1 MFSSKYFIYLDTK
14 AVGAATQIVNF
25 FDNQVFNATDVIIL
39 VKKYKHKSAKK
50 IRDIFNK
57 AGLRFVFIRMS
68 DIDLLTEGTI
78 FYPFNTQS
86 NSRIVAN
93 RKLKHIFITHG
104 ESNKISSVKPIIRIY
119 DYVITAG
126 QAGIDRY
133 LQHKIFSQYDI
144 DTGRVITLG
153 NTFIGKTGL
162 STDKTGQKA
171 IFYAP
176 TWEGGVEQEN
186 YSSLK
191 NIELVV
197 QSLQKA
203 SELYNT
209 SHIVIR
215 PHPNTGHRKPEYIQ
229 NLIEISK
236 LLQAKN
242 IQVSLFNS
250 QISLSFLQK
259 IGLKRKGIKL
269 VDKLN
274 IFYSE
279 IGFCDI
285 SAMETQFLNE
295 DISYYLF
302 CLSNNINTATDK
314 LAFNII
320 YSNAFTFIDLRDYSN
335 HFQDLKR
342 YTIDQNFN
350 QINLSHR
357 IYYLIDNKI
366 Q

>member
-1 MFSSKYFIYLDTK
+1 MLSSKYFIYLDTK
-14 AVGAATQIVNF
+14 IIGAATQIVSF
-25 FDNQVFNATDVIIL
+25 FDNQVFNSNDVVIL
-39 VKKYKHKSAKK
+39 VKKYKHGSAKK
-50 IRDIFNK
+50 IRDIFSK
-57 AGLRFVFIRMS
+57 AGLKFLFIKLS
-68 DIDLLTEGTI
+68 DIDLLIEGVI
-78 FYPFNTQS
+78 FYPFNAQS
-86 NSRIVAN
+86 NSRVVAN
-93 RKLKHIFITHG
+93 RKMKHIFITHG

-144 DTGRVITLG
+144 DSGRVITLG

-171 IFYAP
+171 IIYAP

-197 QSLQKA
+197 QSLEKA
-203 SELYNT
+203 SILYNT
-209 SHIVIR
+209 NHIVIK
-215 PHPNTGHRKPEYIQ
+215 PHPNTGHRKPEYIK
-229 NLIEISK
+229 NLIKISK

-250 QISLSFLQK
+250 QINLSFLQK
-259 IGLKRKGIKL
+259 MGLKRKGIKFA
-269 VDKLN
+269 DRLN
-274 IFYSE
+274 MFYSE

-295 DISYYLF
+295 NIFYYQFCSRDDFNSLSKDSSLHNLISKDNSDISDIRLQYD
-302 CLSNNINTATDK
+302 S
-314 LAFNII
+314 
-320 YSNAFTFIDLRDYSN
+320 FIKHKS
-335 HFQDLKR
+335 
-342 YTIDQNFN
+342 
-350 QINLSHR
+350 
-357 IYYLIDNKI
+357 YLIDSSFAEYSFTERI
-366 Q
+366 HFLVSDLV